1 MPCYHPAK
9 AFLTSCGSV
18 SFTELR
24 RDDVIKD
31 IQLPC
36 GQCIGCRLDRARDWS
51 LRIGHECKL
60 SSPNWFATLTY
71 SDEKLPANGSLNYSH
86 MQAFYKRLRKKLGKF
101 RHFTIG
107 EYGDETSRPHYHAI
121 WFGMGLHDLQRFG
134 GSSEQ
139 PYFISPTIT
148 DTWGMGHCLLGFVTA
163 QSADYVARYSL
174 KKVNGDQAESHYQGR
189 TPEFCRMS
197 SKPGIGHDWFMQFNT
212 DVTTHDY
219 VIRDGVKNPTPRY
232 YDKLFKRIGG
242 ELDVTK
248 MGRVSKAMT
257 PINQA
262 NSTPERLAVRE
273 EVARARSNLRKRT
286 L

>member
-9 AFLTSCGSV
+9 AFLTSSGGV

-24 RDDVIKD
+24 RDDVTRPIS
-31 IQLPC
+31 LPC
-36 GQCIGCRLDRARDWS
+36 GQCIGCRLDRARAWS

-60 SSPNWFATLTY
+60 ASPNWFATLTY
-71 SDEKLPANGSLNYSH
+71 DENSLPANGSLNYSH

-101 RHFTIG
+101 RHFTVG
-107 EYGDETSRPHYHAI
+107 EYGEQTNRPHYHAI
-121 WFGMGLHDLQRFG
+121 WFGMGLLDLQRFG
-134 GSSEQ
+134 GSPEL
-139 PYFISPTIT
+139 PTFVSPLVSQ
-148 DTWGMGHCLLGFVTA
+148 TWGKGHVLLGFVTP

-174 KKVNGDQAESHYQGR
+174 KKVNGDLAEAHYQGR

-197 SKPGIGHDWFMQFNT
+197 SRPGIGHDWFMQFHG

-219 VIRDGVKNPTPRY
+219 VIRDGTKNAVPRY
-232 YDKLFKRIGG
+232 YDKLFKRQGG

-248 MGRVSKAMT
+248 MGREARARERADDNT
-257 PINQA
+257 PD
-262 NSTPERLAVRE
+262 RLAVRE
-273 EVARARSNLRKRT
+273 EVATARSNLRKRA